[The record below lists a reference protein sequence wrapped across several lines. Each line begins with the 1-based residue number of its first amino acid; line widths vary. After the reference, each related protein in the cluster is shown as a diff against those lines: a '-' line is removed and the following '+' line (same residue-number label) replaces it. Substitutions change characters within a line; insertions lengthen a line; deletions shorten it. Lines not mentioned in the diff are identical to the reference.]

1 MDFKLNIGKLTE
13 TIAAYDKILEKLSEE
28 KEKINDALNRLYEE
42 GWSGQA
48 REKFEEVH
56 KKKQL
61 LYTEV
66 EENIKYLKDILEN
79 EEKPK
84 AVELKKRSEDFVNKV
99 SRN

>member
-1 MDFKLNIGKLTE
+1 M
-13 TIAAYDKILEKLSEE
+13 
-28 KEKINDALNRLYEE
+28 
-42 GWSGQA
+42 
-48 REKFEEVH
+48 
-56 KKKQL
+56 

-99 SRN
+99 SRNGVLLEEVHLMMKVQ